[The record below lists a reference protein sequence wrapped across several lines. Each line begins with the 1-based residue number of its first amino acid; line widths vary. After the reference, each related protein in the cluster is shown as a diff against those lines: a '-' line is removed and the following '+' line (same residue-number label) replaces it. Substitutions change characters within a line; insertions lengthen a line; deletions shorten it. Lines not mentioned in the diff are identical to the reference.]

1 MPTPETTHQTLHKLC
16 QQASKLMEE
25 DHADSEAAFHLLL
38 NDLAVFAR
46 AHFAAEEERLRQTNP
61 GQLDHQLAEHIEY
74 ENQLVDILVAA
85 SHGVL
90 DKHRLHR
97 FVTEWWSM
105 HPAPP
110 GISLRSATK

>member
-1 MPTPETTHQTLHKLC
+1 MLTPDATHQKLHKLC
-16 QQASKLMEE
+16 LQASKLMEE
-25 DHADSEAAFHLLL
+25 ESADSEAAFHLLL

-46 AHFAAEEERLRQTNP
+46 EHFAAEEERLRQSNP
-61 GQLDHQLAEHIEY
+61 GQLDHQRAEHIEY
-74 ENQLVDILVAA
+74 ESQLVDILVAA

-105 HPAPP
+105 YSPRS
-110 GISLRSATK
+110 GISLRSAMK